1 MATIGTDVSLAVS
14 YLQKDELVAIPTETV
29 YGLAGNAFS
38 AKAVTAIFETKNR
51 PTFDPLIVHVANVD
65 QIKDLVLDVSLP
77 ARKLIKA
84 FWPGPLTILLPK
96 SSRIPD
102 LVTSGS
108 ALVGLR
114 CPAHPLTRQVLQ
126 QLPFPLAAPSANPF
140 GYISPTKPEHVE
152 KQLGDKIPYILDGG
166 ISGIGLESTIVGFDK
181 DQAIVYRLGGLSTDE
196 IEKVIGKVKIELNV
210 SSNPKAPGQ
219 LKSHYAPS
227 KKFLIKEEKDF
238 NLPQNKIGVLSFKND
253 YQFPIQKILSPSG
266 NLAEAAANLFT
277 YMRAL
282 DESTVDEIWTELV
295 PDIGL
300 GKAINDRLQRA
311 AAEK

>member
-1 MATIGTDVSLAVS
+1 
-14 YLQKDELVAIPTETV
+14 
-29 YGLAGNAFS
+29 
-38 AKAVTAIFETKNR
+38 
-51 PTFDPLIVHVANVD
+51 
-65 QIKDLVLDVSLP
+65 
-77 ARKLIKA
+77 
-84 FWPGPLTILLPK
+84 
-96 SSRIPD
+96 
-102 LVTSGS
+102 
-108 ALVGLR
+108 
-114 CPAHPLTRQVLQ
+114 
-126 QLPFPLAAPSANPF
+126 
-140 GYISPTKPEHVE
+140 
-152 KQLGDKIPYILDGG
+152 
-166 ISGIGLESTIVGFDK
+166 
-181 DQAIVYRLGGLSTDE
+181 
-196 IEKVIGKVKIELNV
+196 
-210 SSNPKAPGQ
+210 